1 MGANSAADVPLARF
15 FYPAPPGSALPS
27 GPGAPLSGPGPSPVA
42 DTVRAIAGVPGA
54 AGGPIASEAS
64 MLQPYA
70 LGPLAAPVALGTV
83 PGEYVRQAVAEARE
97 AMSSDRF
104 RLDADSGRLD
114 LDAGGMFPSNRVDG
128 LFGEE
133 RIGPTRNWT
142 PLQAPAIAAAA
153 PAFAAPAT
161 TVTGAV
167 ERTLGPADDC
177 EPSPKPKPKPVKRIL
192 PESLARPAPSF
203 SEQLSVQKKKFRAPA
218 NVVPK
223 APPARQC

>member
-1 MGANSAADVPLARF
+1 
-15 FYPAPPGSALPS
+15 
-27 GPGAPLSGPGPSPVA
+27 
-42 DTVRAIAGVPGA
+42 
-54 AGGPIASEAS
+54 
-64 MLQPYA
+64 MLQPYV

-83 PGEYVRQAVAEARE
+83 PGEYVRQAVAEARD
-97 AMSSDRF
+97 AMSADRF

-114 LDAGGMFPSNRVDG
+114 LDAGGLFPSNRVDG

-142 PLQAPAIAAAA
+142 PLQAPAIAAAGPAVAGPA
-153 PAFAAPAT
+153 PTGP
-161 TVTGAV
+161 GAV

-203 SEQLSVQKKKFRAPA
+203 SEQLIVQKKKFRPPA